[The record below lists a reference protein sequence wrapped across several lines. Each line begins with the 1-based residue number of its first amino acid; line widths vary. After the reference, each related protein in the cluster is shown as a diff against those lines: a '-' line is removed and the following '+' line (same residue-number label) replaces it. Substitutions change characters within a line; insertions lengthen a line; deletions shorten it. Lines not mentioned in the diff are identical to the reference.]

1 MGWLSRTIF
10 YKLLGWR
17 LSGEFPNLKK
27 YIIIV
32 VPHTSWHD
40 FYIGLLV
47 RNITGLKA
55 NFIGKKE
62 LFKPPF
68 GWYFK
73 WLGGSPVDR
82 IGGKNYVGQLVDLFD
97 KKEEFRLAL
106 APEGTRKKVTQW
118 RTGFYY
124 IAKAAKVPIVMVA
137 FDFGNKEVRIA
148 QPFYPTNSMEEDFI
162 YMGKFYDGVVGKIPE
177 YSWQAPKTS

>member
-10 YKLLGWR
+10 YKLMGWK

-40 FYIGLLV
+40 FYVGLLV

-62 LFKPPF
+62 LFKAPF

-82 IGGKNYVGQLVDLFD
+82 SGGKNYVEQLVELFN
-97 KKEEFRLAL
+97 KKDEFRLAL
-106 APEGTRKKVTQW
+106 APEGTRKKVTEW

-124 IAKAAKVPIVMVA
+124 IAKEANVPIIMVA
-137 FDFGNKEVRIA
+137 FDFGKKEVKLGA
-148 QPFYPTNSMEEDFI
+148 PFYPTEDKVADFAL
-162 YMGKFYDGVVGKIPE
+162 MGRFYEGVKGKIPE
-177 YSWQAPKTS
+177 YSWEPKTS